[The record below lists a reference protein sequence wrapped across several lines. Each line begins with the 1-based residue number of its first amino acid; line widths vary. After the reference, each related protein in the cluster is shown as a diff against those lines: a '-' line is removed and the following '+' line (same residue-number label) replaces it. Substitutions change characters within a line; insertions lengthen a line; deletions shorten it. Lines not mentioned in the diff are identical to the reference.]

1 MPRRSDILIALAAAA
16 VGVLGLIGAHISPD
30 KGITREWDALGI
42 AFALAMTL
50 PLVVRRRFPIAVA
63 VVTGGSLLVAAS
75 LGYGVEYAQI
85 GVVVALASASYFTD
99 RATTLRIGAVVAGVL
114 AVAVLASIPDSS
126 QSSVT
131 GLVGTVG
138 SALLAVWVG
147 DLLRE
152 TRESQRRLGE
162 LAVAEERLRIARE
175 VHDVV
180 GHSLVG
186 ITLQARAARRRLERD
201 PARVAESIDEIDK
214 LASSALAETR
224 QAVGVIRA
232 DMAPQ
237 PTLDQLDELVAHLQ
251 TPDMQVRLERDAGNV
266 PVVVQS
272 TAYRI
277 VQEALSNVAKYA
289 LPATATVSVRSAGD
303 ALTVEVRD
311 DGAGNGARGDGHG
324 HGLQGMRERAEL
336 CGGTLD
342 AGPAPDGGWVVSA
355 RLPIA

>member
-1 MPRRSDILIALAAAA
+1 MPRRGDILLA
-16 VGVLGLIGAHISPD
+16 LGLSALGVFGLVAEPVSSSS
-30 KGITREWDALGI
+30 GVTRAWDALGV
-42 AFALAMTL
+42 ALVLVMCL
-50 PLVVRRRFPIAVA
+50 PLTFRRRHPVA
-63 VVTGGSLLVAAS
+63 VLVVSAAALLVAGSRGYAIG
-75 LGYGVEYAQI
+75 LGQVGT
-85 GVVVALASASYFTD
+85 VVALASAAYFTN
-99 RATTLRIGAVVAGVL
+99 RAVTVRIAAFVTGILTVAVIVSIPSQTDASVAG
-114 AVAVLASIPDSS
+114 AIA
-126 QSSVT
+126 
-131 GLVGTVG
+131 TVG
-138 SALLAVWVG
+138 SGLLAVWVG

-162 LAVAEERLRIARE
+162 LMVEQDRMRIARE

-186 ITLQARAARRRLERD
+186 IALQARAARRRLERD
-201 PARVAESIDEIDK
+201 PARAAAAIDEIDE
-214 LASSALAETR
+214 LAAAALAETR

-237 PTLDQLDELVAHLQ
+237 PTLDELDELVAHLQ

-266 PVVVQS
+266 PVLIQS

-277 VQEALSNVAKYA
+277 VQEALSNVAKHA
-289 LPATATVSVRSAGD
+289 RPASATVSVRRNGD
-303 ALTVEVRD
+303 ALAVEVRD
-311 DGAGNGARGDGHG
+311 NGTGSGARSDGG

-336 CGGTLD
+336 CGGSLD